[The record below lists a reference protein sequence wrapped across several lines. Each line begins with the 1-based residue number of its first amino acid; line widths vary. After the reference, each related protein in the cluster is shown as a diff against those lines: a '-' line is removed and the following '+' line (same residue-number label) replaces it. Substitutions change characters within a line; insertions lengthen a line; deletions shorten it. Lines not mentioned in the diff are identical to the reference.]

1 MSMSD
6 RERRYVARRYRCKYE
21 CSAARRSLRRLRKAQ
36 RMAGY
41 AAFAGLAVLLDAVL
55 PFTPLNPDASARQAA
70 ELWVVG
76 VGGVAI
82 VTVSVVAAVVLRQRA
97 GCAVEKLE
105 QANRGYARAWLRLYE
120 LRASLKEV
128 V

>member
-6 RERRYVARRYRCKYE
+6 RERRYVARRYKYKYE
-21 CSAARRSLRRLRKAQ
+21 RSAARRTLRRLRKAQ

-70 ELWVVG
+70 ELWG
-76 VGGVAI
+76 VGAGGAAI
-82 VTVSVVAAVVLRQRA
+82 VTVSVVVAVVVRQRA
-97 GCAVEKLE
+97 GRAVEKLE
-105 QANRGYARAWLRLYE
+105 QANRGHARAWLRLYE